1 MSLSVHM
8 MANQRLVCLGF
19 IYAVF
24 SLFIVSV
31 RGVLSVHCLLFSSV
45 YVIVTVDDD
54 HRHSCGI

>member
-1 MSLSVHM
+1 M